1 MAHFIG
7 VTGSDNKAIDTFA
20 REFVINASKD
30 ETNWVIVK
38 ISDIVK
44 AVIIRLI
51 KEMVKEAPV
60 IRNDFFVKSIR
71 NSMTILGDDFW
82 MGAVVKHIDELVTRD
97 YDNFVITEISNR
109 GEHYTIRDLMEGK
122 MIYINNGSP
131 SEFCTYPTNLVE
143 FDLYVEFVDAD
154 ELRTR
159 MDDIVRV
166 ATTKEEHNIDTNELT
181 TYINEEGER
190 VEVKPLDS
198 KDESVLYQ

>member
-30 ETNWVIVK
+30 KTNWVIVK

-82 MGAVVKHIDELVTRD
+82 MGAVVKHIDELVTRG